1 MVYPLSQHIG
11 APAQPVVKKG
21 DYVLVGQKIAE
32 MGGFVSAP
40 IHSSVSGVVK
50 ELKKVRN
57 NVGSMVDAIVIEN
70 DEKYETVEFTSVQSL
85 KELTKE
91 EIIGRIKEAG
101 VVGMGGAGFP
111 THVKLSPKEPD
122 KIEYVLVNG
131 AECEPYLTSDY
142 RRMLEQPDWII
153 NGLKC
158 ILRLFDHAKGYICIE
173 DNKPDCIEK
182 LTELVKDEPRI
193 EVTPLKTK
201 YPQGAERC
209 LIAAVSGRE
218 INSSMLPADAG
229 CVVDNID
236 TVCAVYRAVMKGEP
250 VMDRIVTITGDAVA
264 EPGNFKVRLGTSFAE
279 LLEAAG
285 GLKVPAKKIISGGMM
300 GFAMF
305 DYHVPVVKTSSA
317 MLCMS
322 KDEVA
327 ENEPTAC
334 INCGRCVSAC
344 PARLVPSRLA
354 TYSENGKEDLFVKY
368 SGMECVECGCC
379 SFACPAK
386 RPLTQSMRSM
396 RKMVLANR
404 RKPK

>member
-1 MVYPLSQHIG
+1 MAFLTFRGGVHPYDGKELSKEKPVREYLPGKEMVYPLSQHIG

-57 NVGSMVDAIVIEN
+57 NVGAMVDAIVIEN

-285 GLKVPAKKIISGGMM
+285 GLKVPAKKIISGGYD
-300 GFAMF
+300 GIC
-305 DYHVPVVKTSSA
+305 HV
-317 MLCMS
+317 
-322 KDEVA
+322 
-327 ENEPTAC
+327 
-334 INCGRCVSAC
+334 
-344 PARLVPSRLA
+344 
-354 TYSENGKEDLFVKY
+354 
-368 SGMECVECGCC
+368 
-379 SFACPAK
+379 
-386 RPLTQSMRSM
+386 
-396 RKMVLANR
+396 
-404 RKPK
+404 

>member
-1 MVYPLSQHIG
+1 MAFLTFRGGVHPYDGKELSKEKPVREYFPGKEMVYPLSQHIG
-11 APAQPVVKKG
+11 APAQSVVKKG
-21 DYVLVGQKIAE
+21 DYVLAGQKIAE

-57 NVGSMVDAIVIEN
+57 NVGAMVDAIVIEN
-70 DEKYETVEFTSVQSL
+70 DEKYETVEFTPAESL

-91 EIIGRIKEAG
+91 EIIGRIKDAG

-153 NGLKC
+153 GGLKC
-158 ILRLFDHAKGYICIE
+158 ILKLFDHAKGYICIE

-193 EVTPLKTK
+193 EVAPLKTK

-250 VMDRIVTITGDAVA
+250 VMDRIVTVTGDAVA

-279 LLEAAG
+279 LLEEAGEEKENIKYFILHQANYRIIEAA
-285 GLKVPAKKIISGGMM
+285 
-300 GFAMF
+300 
-305 DYHVPVVKTSSA
+305 
-317 MLCMS
+317 
-322 KDEVA
+322 
-327 ENEPTAC
+327 
-334 INCGRCVSAC
+334 
-344 PARLVPSRLA
+344 
-354 TYSENGKEDLFVKY
+354 
-368 SGMECVECGCC
+368 
-379 SFACPAK
+379 AK
-386 RPLTQSMRSM
+386 RLKLPLERFPMNICRYGNTSGASVPILLDELNREGRLKSGD
-396 RKMVLANR
+396 KLVLSGFGAGLTWGSTLITW
-404 RKPK
+404 